1 MSGFSIAG
9 WVLLAAIWVLVVIH
23 LCRTLRQVWTELLVR
38 CPETGAV
45 SVIRVRP
52 AGRRDIKSAA
62 LEIQH
67 CGLWPG
73 EQDCRRGCLNR
84 FLEASPG
91 YRVNLKSLRPF
102 DQ

>member
-1 MSGFSIAG
+1 VSGFSVAG
-9 WVLLAAIWVLVVIH
+9 WVLLAAVWLLVVIH

-52 AGRRDIKSAA
+52 ATRRDFQSAA
-62 LEIQH
+62 LEVRH

-73 EQDCRRGCLNR
+73 EQNCRRGCLHR
-84 FLEASPG
+84 FAETSPG
-91 YRVNLKSLRPF
+91 YPVSLKSLRPF
-102 DQ
+102 DP